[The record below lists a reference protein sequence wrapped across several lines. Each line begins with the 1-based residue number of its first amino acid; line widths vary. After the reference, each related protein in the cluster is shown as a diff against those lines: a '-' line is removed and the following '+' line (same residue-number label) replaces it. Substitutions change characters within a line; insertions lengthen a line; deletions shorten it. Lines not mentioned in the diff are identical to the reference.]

1 MEPESRV
8 MEQDRDLAGFSDR
21 VVAFSLDIL
30 LFMAGYALTLKL
42 FFAQYPLL
50 VNPHAGSWSVL
61 WTALFLVY
69 QAFSSCEGRRSLG
82 KALLG
87 IRVVTLDRE
96 PLGLG
101 AAILRSAT
109 YLVSSILNLGFLWAL
124 FNPTAQCW
132 HDMVVG
138 SVVVQDEPKGPGLRL
153 LVRAVATAC
162 LVVVAGQWYW
172 HAVLSSR
179 YKRVMDVA
187 YAQVGLKEISTLER
201 LYYRRHGRYAEDL
214 SALAPLTGAPEA
226 FLRDM
231 GRLFDER
238 TGVRIQASKSG
249 FTIHAR
255 ATDVDRTLIAY
266 NGP

>member
-1 MEPESRV
+1 MEPETGSTQQ
-8 MEQDRDLAGFSDR
+8 EGDLAAFSDR
-21 VVAFSLDIL
+21 VVAFSMDIL
-30 LFMAGYALTLKL
+30 LFMAGYLLTLKL
-42 FFAQYPLL
+42 FFSQYPVLL
-50 VNPHAGSWSVL
+50 NPHAGLWSVL
-61 WTALFLVY
+61 WTALFLAY
-69 QAFSSCEGRRSLG
+69 QAYSSCEGRRSIG

-109 YLVSSILNLGFLWAL
+109 YLVSSILNLGFVWAL

-153 LVRAVATAC
+153 LVRATATAC

-172 HAVLSSR
+172 HAILSTR
-179 YKRVMDVA
+179 YQRVMDVA
-187 YAQVGLKEISTLER
+187 YARVGLKEISTLER
-201 LYYRRHGRYAEDL
+201 LYYRRHGRYAESL
-214 SALAPLTGAPEA
+214 TALAPLTGAPDL

-238 TGVRIQASKSG
+238 AGVRIQTTKSG
-249 FTIHAR
+249 FTINAR
-255 ATDVDRTLIAY
+255 ATDDYRTLIAY